1 MNEIKMN
8 ILPIQIY
15 SVVGAKPTQAKKNR
29 CLVWTKCGMKVGEGE
44 MKDKKTKTEPK
55 KEKIDLL
62 YASPVQNPFEKKS
75 K

>member
-1 MNEIKMN
+1 
-8 ILPIQIY
+8 
-15 SVVGAKPTQAKKNR
+15 
-29 CLVWTKCGMKVGEGE
+29 MKVGEGE
-44 MKDKKTKTEPK
+44 TKDKKTKTEPK